1 MSALARRGPG
11 GLARL
16 AGRAADARGWRRA
29 ALAACLG
36 VAATAALP
44 PIYGLPFLLVAF
56 PGLVWLL
63 DGARTARAAFAV
75 GWYFG
80 VGHFGTGFYW
90 IANALLTDPERYGW
104 MVPFVIA
111 GLAAGFAI
119 FTGLV
124 TLLVFLSRTEGVR
137 RVLVFAAA
145 WTAVEWLRGWIL
157 TGFPWNP
164 IGNVWAFDAA
174 PLQLAALTG
183 VYGLTLITVAAAA
196 MPAAL
201 RRVPVLIALALPLVA
216 LVGGAVR
223 LAQAEPEGA
232 PRSLAAPSVR
242 LAIVQPNVAQEG
254 KWDDASRRT
263 NLEKLLA
270 LGGQGLRGRAT
281 HIVFPETAVPYVV
294 AGNEPLLRV
303 LASVVPLGGAL
314 LTGAI
319 RAEGQGES
327 LRLWNSL
334 HAIDPAGRIVATYDK
349 AHLVPFG
356 EYMPLRGILPIDK
369 LAYGAVDYSAGPG
382 PRTLAVPGAPPVGPL
397 ICYEAI
403 FPGAVADPAARPAW
417 LLNVTNDAWFG
428 LSSGPHQH
436 FASAR
441 LRAVEEGLPLVRAA
455 NTGISGVIDAYG
467 RVTARLGLG
476 REGVL
481 HAALPAALGGPTV
494 FGRAGNLIALVLVA
508 ACAVC
513 GIDWRRGKK
522 TLP

>member
-16 AGRAADARGWRRA
+16 VGRVRDARGWRRA
-29 ALAACLG
+29 ALAVGLG
-36 VAATAALP
+36 IAATAALP
-44 PIYGLPFLLVAF
+44 PIYALPALLVAF

-63 DGARTARAAFAV
+63 DGARTPRAAFAV

-104 MVPFVIA
+104 MVPFAIA

-124 TLLVFLSRTEGVR
+124 TLLVWFSRAEGVR
-137 RVLVFAAA
+137 RVLAFAAA
-145 WTAVEWLRGWIL
+145 WTAVEWLRGWVL

-174 PLQLAALTG
+174 ALQLAALTG
-183 VYGLTLITVAAAA
+183 VYGLTLITVVAAA
-196 MPAAL
+196 MPAVL
-201 RRVPVLIALALPLVA
+201 RRNPGLIALALPLIA
-216 LVGGAVR
+216 WAGGAVR

-232 PRSLAAPSVR
+232 PGALAVPGVR

-254 KWDDASRRT
+254 KWDDASRRA
-263 NLEKLLA
+263 NLEKLLV
-270 LGGQGLRGRAT
+270 LGGQALRGGAT

-303 LASVVPLGGAL
+303 LASVAPPGGAL

-319 RAEGQGES
+319 RAEGQGET

-334 HAIDPAGRIVATYDK
+334 HAIDPGGQIVATYDK

-356 EYMPLRGILPIDK
+356 EYVPLRGILPIDK
-369 LAYGAVDYSAGPG
+369 LTYGAVDYSAGPG
-382 PRTLAVPGAPPVGPL
+382 PRTLAVPGAPTVGPL

-428 LSSGPHQH
+428 VSSGPHQH

-441 LRAVEEGLPLVRAA
+441 MRAVEEGLPLVRAA

-481 HAALPAALGGPTV
+481 QAALPAGLGGPTL

-508 ACAVC
+508 ACAIA

>member
-1 MSALARRGPG
+1 MSEVVRRGPG
-11 GLARL
+11 GLAWL
-16 AGRAADARGWRRA
+16 ADQVADTRGWLRA
-29 ALAACLG
+29 ALAVGLG

-44 PIYGLPFLLVAF
+44 PIYALPLLLVAF
-56 PGLVWLL
+56 PGLIWLL
-63 DGARTARAAFAV
+63 DGARRATAAFAV

-104 MVPFVIA
+104 MVPFAIA

-124 TLLVFLSRTEGVR
+124 ALLVWLLRAKGVR

-145 WTAVEWLRGWIL
+145 WTTVEWLRGWIL

-174 PLQLAALTG
+174 PLQLAAFTG
-183 VYGLTLITVAAAA
+183 VYGLTLVTVLAAA

-201 RRVPVLIALALPLVA
+201 RRGPALIALALPLAAWVA
-216 LVGGAVR
+216 GGMRIADAMSDRAGERLVVPGI
-223 LAQAEPEGA
+223 
-232 PRSLAAPSVR
+232 R

-254 KWDDASRRT
+254 KWDDASRRA
-263 NLEKLLA
+263 NLEKLIA
-270 LGGQGLRGRAT
+270 LGSQGLRGAAT
-281 HIVFPETAVPYVV
+281 HVVFPETAVPYVI

-303 LASVVPLGGAL
+303 LASVIPPGGAL

-319 RAEGQGES
+319 RAEGQGAS

-334 HAIDPAGRIVATYDK
+334 HAIDSAGHIVATYDK

-356 EYMPLRGILPIDK
+356 EYVPLRGILPIDK
-369 LAYGAVDYSAGPG
+369 LTYGAVDYSAGPG

-403 FPGAVADPAARPAW
+403 FPGAVADASVRPAW

-428 LSSGPHQH
+428 VSSGPYQH

-441 LRAVEEGLPLVRAA
+441 LRAVEEGLPFVRAA
-455 NTGISGVIDAYG
+455 NTGISGVIDPYG
-467 RVTARLGLG
+467 RITARLGLG

-481 HAALPAALGGPTV
+481 DAALPAALGGPTL
-494 FGRAGNLIALVLVA
+494 FGRFGNLIALILVA
-508 ACAVC
+508 ACAVA
-513 GIDWRRGKK
+513 GIDWRLDKRSVR
-522 TLP
+522 